1 MIDSRTKILIV
12 DDELSSRRIMEKIIR
27 TQWKCNLLLADDGAE
42 ALKIMLQE
50 LPGLVILDMVMPFMS
65 GIQVLQTMRKT
76 TKLAKIN
83 VLIYTA
89 VDDNRIVKEVL
100 KYGVLDYL
108 VKPVNKEIL
117 VGKLT
122 KLFEKINLVS
132 N

>member
-1 MIDSRTKILIV
+1 MIGGRTKVLIV
-12 DDELSSRRIMEKIIR
+12 DDELSSRRLMEKIIR
-27 TQWKCNLLLADDGAE
+27 NQWRCNLLLADDGAE

-76 TKLAKIN
+76 TKLAQIN

-108 VKPVNKEIL
+108 VKPVNKERL

-122 KLFEKINLVS
+122 NLFENIN
-132 N
+132 